1 MTELEEAELRLR
13 RARAQRQ
20 WAARQNDY
28 ELEQALARELL
39 YIADEIFFTGTAAEI
54 TPVRSVDRITVGQG
68 QPGPITRK
76 LQERFLAIVEGRSAD
91 EHGWLTFCN
100 QPVAASR

>member
-28 ELEQALARELL
+28 ELEQALARESHRCWVEVELL
-39 YIADEIFFTGTAAEI
+39 KAR
-54 TPVRSVDRITVGQG
+54 VWRRRRV
-68 QPGPITRK
+68 
-76 LQERFLAIVEGRSAD
+76 LFLAEKFFRTGNRNEAMGCIVSPAR
-91 EHGWLTFCN
+91 
-100 QPVAASR
+100 